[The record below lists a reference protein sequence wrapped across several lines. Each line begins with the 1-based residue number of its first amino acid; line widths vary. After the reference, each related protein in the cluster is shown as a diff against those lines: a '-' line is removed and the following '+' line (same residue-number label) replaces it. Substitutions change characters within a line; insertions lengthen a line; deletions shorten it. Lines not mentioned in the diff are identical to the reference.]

1 MSAAPVKAQ
10 RSTAAGL
17 RIAGRVAGSVAAACA
32 AADLLSGL
40 GYRAGWFALGPALQA
55 MRVSTI
61 AALVTFLATLGVLL
75 MALRAEAPQA
85 AVVAGFAALLALCV
99 AGPPVYLWRQGQV
112 LPRIH
117 DVSTDTVN
125 PPAFE
130 AVLPLR
136 RGARNPA
143 HYDPRTAAAQQAGY
157 PDIAPVALGLPPAR
171 AMVLATQA
179 AREMGWR
186 IVADDPAALRLEAT
200 ATTPLFGFQ
209 DDVVIRIT
217 PSASGS
223 RVDIRSLSRVGGSD
237 FGANAKR
244 IRAFAERLRALA
256 VPS

>member
-1 MSAAPVKAQ
+1 MNAQ
-10 RSTAAGL
+10 RSSAARL
-17 RIAGRVAGSVAAACA
+17 RIAGWVAGSIAAACA
-32 AADLLSGL
+32 AADLLAGL
-40 GYRAGWFALGPALQA
+40 GYRAGWLALGPALQA

-61 AALVTFLATLGVLL
+61 VALVTFPAALAVLL
-75 MALRAEAPQA
+75 MALRAQAPHA
-85 AVVAGFAALLALCV
+85 AGVAGFAALLALCV
-99 AGPPVYLWRQGQV
+99 AGPAVYLWRQGQV

-186 IVADDPAALRLEAT
+186 IVADDPAALRIEAT